1 MSTLYRCIAKEYFS
15 DEIIKT
21 PCIRLPSNIPYFVDN
36 IWELFRPGAMP
47 SRRQSAYASP
57 KKSLALKY
65 ANSSE
70 LLTTVEFPGS
80 HSAAQIT
87 DYPDARL
94 HPDVKALPLA
104 FKNHVGE
111 AWLTHGIKEKAKIG
125 QLFMPTLSQQ
135 ELTEI
140 LQEHP
145 SLKQALRKACTF
157 WEDCEKI
164 TPETELT
171 DGEVFFTAPS
181 GYLLKK
187 A

>member
-15 DEIIKT
+15 DKLIRT
-21 PCIRLPSNIPYFVDN
+21 PSIRLPSNIPYFVDN

-57 KKSLALKY
+57 QKSLALKY

-70 LLTTVEFPGS
+70 LLTTVEFAGS

-87 DYPDARL
+87 QYPDARF
-94 HPDVKALPLA
+94 HPDVKTLPIA

-111 AWLTHGIKEKAKIG
+111 AWLSQSIKEKAKIG
-125 QLFMPTLSQQ
+125 QLFMPTLSKQ
-135 ELTEI
+135 ELIEI
-140 LQEHP
+140 LQEHS

-157 WEDCEKI
+157 WEDCQEI
-164 TPETELT
+164 TSETKLT

-181 GYLLKK
+181 GYFLKK
-187 A
+187 V